1 MKFGRDHSGIGAQ
14 EELETEMG
22 DENEQNILGLVLR
35 STEKKMLQST
45 KIMILIMWSVKCTK
59 VSSSKSLMDCHL
71 RCNKILSFDD
81 HWKNNF
87 PS

>member
-35 STEKKMLQST
+35 STEKK
-45 KIMILIMWSVKCTK
+45 KCYK
-59 VSSSKSLMDCHL
+59 ALKS
-71 RCNKILSFDD
+71 
-81 HWKNNF
+81 
-87 PS
+87 